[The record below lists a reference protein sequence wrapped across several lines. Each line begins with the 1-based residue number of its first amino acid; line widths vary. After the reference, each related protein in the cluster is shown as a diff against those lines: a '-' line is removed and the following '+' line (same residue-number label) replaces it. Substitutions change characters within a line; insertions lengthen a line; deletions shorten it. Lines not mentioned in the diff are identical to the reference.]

1 MAVRLSEH
9 AGAARGAEWGLPQAP
24 LMGGGFLPAFHTQG
38 PPSAPSACRVLP
50 PPSRAFLSVTAGSP
64 GCQPSLRGGREGP
77 PAFHPQGS
85 AFSSLGAVVPGD
97 RAALGGPGKGAGPR
111 WPPPPVQLSL
121 PSPGMGGEWTF
132 GRTCPVLAHRLPGG
146 RGRQTTRPARPFWVR
161 KAPRSP
167 VHTLLDG
174 PSSAALR
181 AVWEQPAGLVQCA
194 PSRLLSSLCH
204 CPRDGP

>member
-1 MAVRLSEH
+1 MGSSPGSPHGRGFPACIPHPGAPVRSLSVPS
-9 AGAARGAEWGLPQAP
+9 AAPTIQGLPQRHGRVARVP
-24 LMGGGFLPAFHTQG
+24 AVPERRQGGGPRPFTPRD
-38 PPSAPSACRVLP
+38 PPSAPWVQWSLVTVLP
-50 PPSRAFLSVTAGSP
+50 W
-64 GCQPSLRGGREGP
+64 EGW
-77 PAFHPQGS
+77 
-85 AFSSLGAVVPGD
+85 
-97 RAALGGPGKGAGPR
+97 GKGAGPR

-121 PSPGMGGEWTF
+121 PSPGTGGEWTF